1 MNAWKSDMEE
11 IYRQKEEAAKL
22 DDILKTKKME
32 ARRVLEK
39 NLGSSMGA
47 VLASAFNDWM
57 NSWLEEKNVNELRD
71 QADRKMKAF
80 AKDKKGQ
87 SMIMVDRM
95 AKSKDN
101 GILQQS
107 LIIWRIG
114 QDLDRVMG
122 NYLEEKELLK
132 AFINKQ
138 KEKSKTVVDRM
149 LKGNDSARYSMAW
162 QSWVQEVSDN
172 RQARLNEKAR
182 LETQGEVDE
191 IAKQMQEL
199 KARKRGDALKS
210 LEGVAASQ
218 DTGLVSLMYREWQK
232 AWELSKAQ
240 YAEAE
245 KLNQILKS
253 KKGVARRVLEKN
265 LGQAVMG
272 LVASTFNDWLN
283 TLLENKMVKGMQADA
298 ERMLKSYKDKKKD
311 EATGIV
317 GRLSKERT
325 TALVQQV
332 FLVWVL
338 SIA

>member
-1 MNAWKSDMEE
+1 MEE

-22 DDILKTKKME
+22 DEVLKTKKME

-57 NSWLEEKNVNELRD
+57 NSWLEEKNVSEMRNE
-71 QADRKMKAF
+71 ADRRMKAY

-87 SMIMVDRM
+87 SM
-95 AKSKDN
+95 
-101 GILQQS
+101 
-107 LIIWRIG
+107 
-114 QDLDRVMG
+114 VMG

-138 KEKSKTVVDRM
+138 KEKSKSVVDRM

-182 LETQGEVDE
+182 METQGEVDE
-191 IAKQMQEL
+191 IAKAMNDL

-210 LEGVAASQ
+210 LESVAATQ
-218 DTGLVSLMYREWQK
+218 DTGLVSLMFQHWK
-232 AWELSKAQ
+232 KDWEVSRAQ

-245 KLNQILKS
+245 KLNQVLKA
-253 KKGVARRVLEKN
+253 KK
-265 LGQAVMG
+265 
-272 LVASTFNDWLN
+272 
-283 TLLENKMVKGMQADA
+283 
-298 ERMLKSYKDKKKD
+298 
-311 EATGIV
+311 
-317 GRLSKERT
+317 
-325 TALVQQV
+325 
-332 FLVWVL
+332 
-338 SIA
+338 

>member
-1 MNAWKSDMEE
+1 
-11 IYRQKEEAAKL
+11 
-22 DDILKTKKME
+22 
-32 ARRVLEK
+32 
-39 NLGSSMGA
+39 MG
-47 VLASAFNDWM
+47 
-57 NSWLEEKNVNELRD
+57 
-71 QADRKMKAF
+71 
-80 AKDKKGQ
+80 
-87 SMIMVDRM
+87 
-95 AKSKDN
+95 
-101 GILQQS
+101 
-107 LIIWRIG
+107 
-114 QDLDRVMG
+114 
-122 NYLEEKELLK
+122 
-132 AFINKQ
+132 
-138 KEKSKTVVDRM
+138 
-149 LKGNDSARYSMAW
+149 
-162 QSWVQEVSDN
+162 EVSDN

-253 KKGVARRVLEKN
+253 KKGEARRVLEKN

-272 LVASTFNDWLN
+272 LVASTFNDWLS

-298 ERMLKSYKDKKKD
+298 EKMLKSYKDKKKD

-325 TALVQQV
+325 SALVQQV

-338 SIA
+338 SIAEMIRTNTLQAELKHIIDLHANMELSMKQL